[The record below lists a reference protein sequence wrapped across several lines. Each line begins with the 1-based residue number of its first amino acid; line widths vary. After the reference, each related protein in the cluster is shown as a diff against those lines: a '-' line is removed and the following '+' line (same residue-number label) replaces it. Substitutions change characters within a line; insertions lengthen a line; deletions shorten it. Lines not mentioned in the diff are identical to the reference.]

1 MTSLRKVGLIAAAA
15 LAVLALGGAGSAS
28 ALVEPNTGQP
38 GAGSKGQLNPVT
50 GLPEESNNH
59 CGEVNPVTHVSAV
72 VTPGKSGEA
81 KGSSHNPSGVAGEHY
96 AGNPGTKS
104 LEHSH
109 STAAVSQ
116 YDISCVNATRVAA
129 K

>member
-1 MTSLRKVGLIAAAA
+1 MKALRKVGLIAAAA

-38 GAGSKGQLNPVT
+38 GAGSKGQL
-50 GLPEESNNH
+50 PEPSNNH
-59 CGEVNPVTHVSAV
+59 CGEGSAEI
-72 VTPGKSGEA
+72 TPGKSGEA
-81 KGSSHNPSGVAGEHY
+81 KGSSHNPSGTAGEHY

-104 LEHSH
+104 LENSN

>member
-1 MTSLRKVGLIAAAA
+1 MTSLRKFGLIAAAA

-28 ALVEPNTGQP
+28 ALVEPTTGQP
-38 GAGSKGQLNPVT
+38 GASAPNGG
-50 GLPEESNNH
+50 NH
-59 CGEVNPVTHVSAV
+59 CGEINEVTGVSAV

-81 KGSSHNPSGVAGEHY
+81 KGSTHNPIGTSTEHY
-96 AGNPGTKS
+96 AGNPETKS
-104 LEHSH
+104 LANSN
-109 STAAVSQ
+109 SSAAVSQ

>member
-1 MTSLRKVGLIAAAA
+1 MKSLRKLGLIAGAA

-38 GAGSKGQLNPVT
+38 GAGSKGQTV
-50 GLPEESNNH
+50 ESNNH
-59 CGEVNPVTHVSAV
+59 CGEVNKATGVSAV
-72 VTPGKSGEA
+72 DTPGKSGEA
-81 KGSSHNPSGVAGEHY
+81 KGSTHNPTGVAGEHY

-104 LEHSH
+104 LEHSN
-109 STAAVSQ
+109 SSAAVSQ

>member
-1 MTSLRKVGLIAAAA
+1 MKSLRKLGLIAVAA

-38 GAGSKGQLNPVT
+38 GAGSKGQTV
-50 GLPEESNNH
+50 ESNNH
-59 CGEVNPVTHVSAV
+59 CGEVNPETGVSAV
-72 VTPGKSGEA
+72 DTPGKSGEA
-81 KGSSHNPSGVAGEHY
+81 KGSTHNPTGTSTEHY

-104 LEHSH
+104 LENSH

>member
-1 MTSLRKVGLIAAAA
+1 MTSFRKVGLMAAAA

-38 GAGSKGQLNPVT
+38 GAGSKGQTV
-50 GLPEESNNH
+50 ESNNH
-59 CGEVNPVTHVSAV
+59 CGEVNKETGVSAV
-72 VTPGKSGEA
+72 DTPGKSGEA
-81 KGSSHNPSGVAGEHY
+81 KGSTHNPTGTSTEHY

-104 LEHSH
+104 LENSH

>member
-1 MTSLRKVGLIAAAA
+1 MTSFRKVGLMAAAA

-38 GAGSKGQLNPVT
+38 GVGSKGQTV
-50 GLPEESNNH
+50 ESGNH
-59 CGEVNPVTHVSAV
+59 CGEVNPETGVSAV
-72 VTPGKSGEA
+72 DTPGKSGEA

-96 AGNPGTKS
+96 AGNPETKS
-104 LEHSH
+104 LANSH

>member
-1 MTSLRKVGLIAAAA
+1 MKSLRKLGLIAAAA
-15 LAVLALGGAGSAS
+15 LAVLVLGGASSAS

-38 GAGSKGQLNPVT
+38 GAGSKGQTV
-50 GLPEESNNH
+50 ESNNH
-59 CGEVNPVTHVSAV
+59 CGEVNPVTGVSAV
-72 VTPGKSGEA
+72 DTPGKSGEA
-81 KGSSHNPSGVAGEHY
+81 KGSTHNPEGTSTKHY
-96 AGNPGTKS
+96 AGNLGTKS
-104 LEHSH
+104 LENSN

>member
-1 MTSLRKVGLIAAAA
+1 MKWLRKVGLIAAAA
-15 LAVLALGGAGSAS
+15 LAVLALGGAVVGSAS

-38 GAGSKGQLNPVT
+38 GAGSKGQKPV
-50 GLPEESNNH
+50 ESNNH
-59 CGEVNPVTHVSAV
+59 CGATNSETGVSAV
-72 VTPGKSGEA
+72 VAPGKSEEA
-81 KGSSHNPSGVAGEHY
+81 KGSTHNPTGVAGEHY
-96 AGNPGTKS
+96 AGNPGTSSAKNS
-104 LEHSH
+104 N

>member
-1 MTSLRKVGLIAAAA
+1 MKSLRKVGLAAAAA

-38 GAGSKGQLNPVT
+38 GAGSKGQTV
-50 GLPEESNNH
+50 ESNNH
-59 CGEVNPVTHVSAV
+59 CGAVNPETGVSAV
-72 VTPGKSGEA
+72 TAPGKAESAQSVFNGTGRAAE
-81 KGSSHNPSGVAGEHY
+81 VY
-96 AGNPGTKS
+96 AGQELSAS
-104 LEHSH
+104 LANSN

-116 YDISCVNATRVAA
+116 YDKACVNATRVAA

>member
-1 MTSLRKVGLIAAAA
+1 MKSLRKFGLIAAAA

-38 GAGSKGQLNPVT
+38 GAGSPGQTV
-50 GLPEESNNH
+50 ESNNH
-59 CGEVNPVTHVSAV
+59 CGEVNPITGVSAEI
-72 VTPGKSGEA
+72 TPGKSGEA
-81 KGSSHNPSGVAGEHY
+81 RGSTHNPTGVSGEHY
-96 AGNPGTKS
+96 AGNPRTNS
-104 LEHSH
+104 LANSN

>member
-1 MTSLRKVGLIAAAA
+1 MMSLRKVGLIAAPA

-72 VTPGKSGEA
+72 DTPGKSGE
-81 KGSSHNPSGVAGEHY
+81 SNSTHNPTGRASEVY
-96 AGNPGTKS
+96 AGQELSASKANS
-104 LEHSH
+104 N

-116 YDISCVNATRVAA
+116 YDISCVNATRVAL

>member
-1 MTSLRKVGLIAAAA
+1 MKSLRKVGMIAAAA
-15 LAVLALGGAGSAS
+15 LAILALGGVGSAS

-38 GAGSKGQLNPVT
+38 GAGSPGQPV
-50 GLPEESNNH
+50 ESNNH
-59 CGEVNPVTHVSAV
+59 CGLVNPETGVSALIA
-72 VTPGKSGEA
+72 PGKSESA
-81 KGSSHNPSGVAGEHY
+81 KGSTHNPSGVSGEHY

-104 LEHSH
+104 LANSN

>member
-1 MTSLRKVGLIAAAA
+1 MKSLRKVWLIAAAA

-28 ALVEPNTGQP
+28 AMVEPNTGQP
-38 GAGSKGQLNPVT
+38 GAGSAGQLPA
-50 GLPEESNNH
+50 PSNNH
-59 CGEVNPVTHVSAV
+59 CGPPPEGNAP
-72 VTPGKSGEA
+72 VTPGKSGE
-81 KGSSHNPSGVAGEHY
+81 SNSTHNPTGRASEVY
-96 AGNPGTKS
+96 AGQEFSASKANS
-104 LEHSH
+104 N

>member
-1 MTSLRKVGLIAAAA
+1 MRSLRKLGLIAAAA

-38 GAGSKGQLNPVT
+38 GAGSKGQTV
-50 GLPEESNNH
+50 ESNNH
-59 CGEVNPVTHVSAV
+59 CGEVNKETGVSAV
-72 VTPGKSGEA
+72 DTPGKSGESN
-81 KGSSHNPSGVAGEHY
+81 GSTHNPTGTSTEHY

-104 LEHSH
+104 LKNSN
-109 STAAVSQ
+109 SSAAVSQ

>member
-1 MTSLRKVGLIAAAA
+1 MKCLRKVELIAATA
-15 LAVLALGGAGSAS
+15 LAVLALGGAVAGSAS

-38 GAGSKGQLNPVT
+38 GAGSKGQTV
-50 GLPEESNNH
+50 ESNNH
-59 CGEVNPVTHVSAV
+59 CGEVNPVTGVSAV
-72 VTPGKSGEA
+72 DTPGKSGEA
-81 KGSSHNPSGVAGEHY
+81 KGSTHNPSGTSTEHY

-104 LEHSH
+104 LANSG
-109 STAAVSQ
+109 STASVSQ

>member
-1 MTSLRKVGLIAAAA
+1 MKSLRKVGLLAAAA
-15 LAVLALGGAGSAS
+15 LAILALGGAGSAS

-38 GAGSKGQLNPVT
+38 GAGSKGQTV
-50 GLPEESNNH
+50 ESNNH
-59 CGEVNPVTHVSAV
+59 CGEVNKETGVSAV

-81 KGSSHNPSGVAGEHY
+81 KGSTHNPIGTSTEHY
-96 AGNPGTKS
+96 AGNPETKS
-104 LEHSH
+104 LANSN

-116 YDISCVNATRVAA
+116 YDKACVNATRVAA

>member
-1 MTSLRKVGLIAAAA
+1 MKWLRKVGLTAAAA
-15 LAVLALGGAGSAS
+15 LALLALSGAGSAS

-38 GAGSKGQLNPVT
+38 GAGSKGQTV
-50 GLPEESNNH
+50 ESNNH
-59 CGEVNPVTHVSAV
+59 CGEVNPVTGVSAV
-72 VTPGKSGEA
+72 DTPGKSGEA
-81 KGSSHNPSGVAGEHY
+81 KGSTHNPSGVSTEHY
-96 AGNPGTKS
+96 AGNPETKS
-104 LEHSH
+104 LANSH

>member
-1 MTSLRKVGLIAAAA
+1 MKWLRKVGLIAASA

-38 GAGSKGQLNPVT
+38 GAGSPGQTV
-50 GLPEESNNH
+50 ESNNH
-59 CGEVNPVTHVSAV
+59 CFETVGAEISPGQAKSAQSVFNGAGRSAEV
-72 VTPGKSGEA
+72 
-81 KGSSHNPSGVAGEHY
+81 Y
-96 AGNPGTKS
+96 AGQ
-104 LEHSH
+104 EHSASLANSN

-116 YDISCVNATRVAA
+116 YDIACVNATRVAA

>member
-1 MTSLRKVGLIAAAA
+1 MKWLRKVGLTAAAA

-38 GAGSKGQLNPVT
+38 GAGSKGQTV
-50 GLPEESNNH
+50 ESNNH
-59 CGEVNPVTHVSAV
+59 CGEVNKETGVSAV
-72 VTPGKSGEA
+72 DTPGKSGEA
-81 KGSSHNPSGVAGEHY
+81 KGSTHNPSGVAGKHY
-96 AGNPGTKS
+96 AGNPETKS
-104 LEHSH
+104 LANSN

>member
-1 MTSLRKVGLIAAAA
+1 MNSLRKVGLIAAAA

-28 ALVEPNTGQP
+28 ALVEPTTGQP
-38 GAGSKGQLNPVT
+38 GASAPNGG
-50 GLPEESNNH
+50 NH
-59 CGEVNPVTHVSAV
+59 CGEINEVTGVSAV

>member
-1 MTSLRKVGLIAAAA
+1 MKWLRKVGLIAAAA

-38 GAGSKGQLNPVT
+38 GAGSKGQTV
-50 GLPEESNNH
+50 ESNNH
-59 CGEVNPVTHVSAV
+59 CGEVNPVTGVSAV
-72 VTPGKSGEA
+72 DTPGKSGE
-81 KGSSHNPSGVAGEHY
+81 SNSTHNPTGRASEVY
-96 AGNPGTKS
+96 AGQEFSASKANS
-104 LEHSH
+104 N

>member
-1 MTSLRKVGLIAAAA
+1 MTSFRKVGLMAAAA

-38 GAGSKGQLNPVT
+38 GAGSKGQAV
-50 GLPEESNNH
+50 ESNNH
-59 CGEVNPVTHVSAV
+59 CGEVNKQTGVSAV
-72 VTPGKSGEA
+72 ITPGKSGEA
-81 KGSSHNPSGVAGEHY
+81 KGSTHNPSGVAGEHY

-104 LEHSH
+104 LANSN